1 MEWVIIM
8 VKEHDNNEKLT
19 EALKLLEE
27 AAREKQDDL
36 RRLVSDKYTHLKSA
50 IGDTEHTVI
59 ESLAAAGK
67 RTLEE
72 TRHAKDAGAEK
83 IKQASTAIDAHVHA
97 LPWPYVGGTALAAL
111 LFGYILG
118 RKK

>member
-1 MEWVIIM
+1 MD
-8 VKEHDNNEKLT
+8 KEHANNEKLT

-50 IGDTEHTVI
+50 IGDTEHTVL

-67 RTLEE
+67 RTLAD
-72 TRHAKDAGAEK
+72 TQHVKAAGAEK
-83 IKQASTAIDAHVHA
+83 LRQASAAVDEHVHA
-97 LPWPYVGGTALAAL
+97 NPWPYVGWTALAAL

-118 RKK
+118 RRT

>member
-1 MEWVIIM
+1 ME
-8 VKEHDNNEKLT
+8 KEHGNNEKLT

-36 RRLVSDKYTHLKSA
+36 RNLVSDKYKHLKSA

-59 ESLAAAGK
+59 ESLTAAGK
-67 RTLEE
+67 RTLEG
-72 TRHAKDAGAEK
+72 TLHAKDAGAEK
-83 IKQASTAIDAHVHA
+83 LKQATATVDEHVHA
-97 LPWPYVGGTALAAL
+97 NPWPYVGGTALAAL
-111 LFGYILG
+111 LLGYILG

>member
-1 MEWVIIM
+1 ME
-8 VKEHDNNEKLT
+8 KEHVNNEKLT

-27 AAREKQDDL
+27 AAREKQDNL
-36 RRLVSDKYTHLKSA
+36 RRLVSDKYVHLKTA
-50 IGDTEHTVI
+50 IGDTEHSVI

-67 RTLEE
+67 HTLEG
-72 TRHAKDAGAEK
+72 TLHAKDAGAEQL
-83 IKQASTAIDAHVHA
+83 KQASAAVDEHVHA
-97 LPWPYVGGTALAAL
+97 NPWPYVGGTALAAL